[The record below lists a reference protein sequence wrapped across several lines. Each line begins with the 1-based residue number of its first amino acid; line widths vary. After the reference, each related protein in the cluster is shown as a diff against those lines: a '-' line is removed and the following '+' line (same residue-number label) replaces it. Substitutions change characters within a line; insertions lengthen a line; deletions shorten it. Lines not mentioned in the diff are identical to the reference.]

1 MLKTSSFVALML
13 LAGICA
19 GCMPSIPEAT
29 PKSPRQSPPPPTAT
43 APPVKLPPSDAG
55 VPGGMIAPGM
65 PGGIVTSGLP
75 EGTVRPGNIPTQPPQ
90 QAPAPP
96 ALNAPTNMPQNPA
109 QSVAGAVPAG
119 VGVGAKGR
127 SLDNESGVV
136 VEAAK
141 AFFNVRERVVFETAI
156 PHAISLFEASE
167 GRKPKSHDEFMT
179 RIIAENNI
187 QLPQLQPNRQYYYDP
202 QQGQLM
208 VVPQQRQ

>member
-1 MLKTSSFVALML
+1 MRKTSSFVALML

-29 PKSPRQSPPPPTAT
+29 PKSPQHSPPPPTAST
-43 APPVKLPPSDAG
+43 PPMQLPPPDQG

-65 PGGIVTSGLP
+65 PGGMVTSGLP
-75 EGTVRPGNIPTQPPQ
+75 EGVARPGNILPQPQQ

-96 ALNAPTNMPQNPA
+96 ALNAPTNMPQNPT
-109 QSVAGAVPAG
+109 QPVAGAVPAG

-127 SLDNESGVV
+127 SLDNESGVM

-141 AFFNVRERVVFETAI
+141 TFFNVRERVVFEAAI

-187 QLPQLQPNRQYYYDP
+187 QLPQLPTDRQYYYDP
-202 QQGQLM
+202 QQGELM
-208 VVPQQRQ
+208 VVRQPKK